1 MSNKANTTLIG
12 AFTIGATA
20 IVIAAIIFFGDGRY
34 FQDNENYVMYFDR
47 SVQGLELGAP
57 MKLRGVK
64 VGEVTRIE
72 SYVTENSMNIINAV
86 YVRVRR
92 GEVNYG
98 GNIKRD
104 ELVDALIANQ
114 GMRAQ
119 LRIQSLLT
127 GLLYIELDFMGAGSE
142 MKLWGLDPDTRELP
156 TATTEIEELSKIA
169 NRFDFDALSRY
180 LLSIAEN
187 INTIL
192 ADPETLSLTANLNDS
207 LHSITRLADDM
218 DRLLLEDVA
227 AAINEFNTLAAGF
240 NESYPL
246 VAEDLRQSMASLQT
260 VFSRLEHTLGDANYL
275 LSDDSPLIYKL
286 NQTLDQLSKAAN
298 KVSSLAETLERQP
311 EALLKGKSG
320 R

>member
-1 MSNKANTTLIG
+1 MSHKANTTLIG
-12 AFTIGATA
+12 AFLIGATA
-20 IVIAAIIFFGDGRY
+20 IVIATVIFFGDGRY
-34 FQDNENYVMYFDR
+34 FQENESYVMYFDR

-64 VGEVTRIE
+64 VGEVTGIE
-72 SYVTENSMNIINAV
+72 SYVTEQSMSIINAV

-98 GNIKRD
+98 GTITAD

-127 GLLYIELDFMGAGSE
+127 GLLYIELDFMGADSE

-156 TATTEIEELSKIA
+156 TAITEIEELSQLA

-180 LLSIAEN
+180 FLSIAEN
-187 INTIL
+187 LNTIL

-218 DRLLLEDVA
+218 DRVLLEDVA
-227 AAINEFNTLAAGF
+227 AAIEEFNILAAGI
-240 NESYPL
+240 NEGYPV
-246 VAEDLRQSMASLQT
+246 VAEDLRHGMASLQT
-260 VFSRLEHTLGDANYL
+260 VFSKLENTLGNANYV

-286 NQTLDQLSKAAN
+286 NQTLDQLSKAA
-298 KVSSLAETLERQP
+298 KKISSLADTVERQP